1 MKMRVLAAI
10 LAATITFGQD
20 LKPVE
25 PFSVARLEAET
36 LRDLKEDQATPA
48 PSTPQ
53 AQPQSQPQPQK
64 KSRKKL
70 WITLAVVGA
79 AAGVTVWAVNKRF
92 GNEGK
97 PIF

>member
-1 MKMRVLAAI
+1 MKMKIIAVI
-10 LAATITFGQD
+10 LAVATIASAQD

-25 PFSVARLEAET
+25 PFSVARLEVET
-36 LRDLKEDQATPA
+36 LRDLREDQTTPA

-53 AQPQSQPQPQK
+53 TQAQPQPQK

>member
-1 MKMRVLAAI
+1 MKMKSIAAI
-10 LAATITFGQD
+10 LASAITFGQD

-25 PFSVARLEAET
+25 PISVARLEAET
-36 LRDLKEDQATPA
+36 LRDLREDQTTPA

-53 AQPQSQPQPQK
+53 TQPQPKK